1 MITIGLMSGTSMDGI
16 DGVVASWRDQG
27 AALPELRAS
36 AHRAFPTA
44 LRNELL
50 ALQRAGNDDLN
61 RSAHAANGVAAEYAE
76 LVSTLL
82 KQAGLQPAQVLA
94 AGAHGVTV
102 RHAPVA
108 SGHGQPGI
116 SIQLLNAA
124 LLAERS
130 GVSVVHDVRSRDIA
144 AGGQGAPLVP
154 AFHAQIFGEPGK
166 TQVVLNLGGIANITI
181 LHGDGRV
188 EGFDTGPGNCLLDLW
203 AQRHRGST
211 FDDSGRFAA
220 SGTPIPSLL
229 ERLLRERYFQ
239 APPPKST
246 GRDLF
251 NAVWLE
257 SHLGGSQAYEAAD
270 VQATLTALT
279 AQTVAEAIRRHAPE
293 VAGVWVCGGGAKNR
307 ALMADL
313 QSRVGLPMQPVSVR
327 GVDEQHVEALA
338 WAWFARA
345 HVLRLP
351 GNVPA
356 VTGAAGPR
364 VLGSFTPA

>member
-166 TQVVLNLGGIANITI
+166 TQVVLNLGGIANITV
-181 LHGDGRV
+181 LRRDGGV
-188 EGFDTGPGNCLLDLW
+188 VAFDTGPGNLVIDQLVEEHSGGRLRFD
-203 AQRHRGST
+203 RG
-211 FDDSGRFAA
+211 GRIAA
-220 SGTPIPSLL
+220 SGKVSKELL
-229 ERLLRERYFQ
+229 TDLMSDPYYKRKPPKTAGREEYGREFIGRCKRAGLPFADLIATVTVLTAATVALAVGQQ
-239 APPPKST
+239 AP
-246 GRDLF
+246 D
-251 NAVWLE
+251 
-257 SHLGGSQAYEAAD
+257 
-270 VQATLTALT
+270 
-279 AQTVAEAIRRHAPE
+279 AEELI
-293 VAGVWVCGGGAKNR
+293 VSGGGAHNPRIMAHLASLLAGVAISTTSDYGVDVDAKEAILF
-307 ALMADL
+307 ALMAH
-313 QSRVGLPMQPVSVR
+313 
-327 GVDEQHVEALA
+327 ET
-338 WAWFARA
+338 W
-345 HVLRLP
+345 LRRP
-351 GNVPA
+351 SNVPQA
-356 VTGAAGPR
+356 TGARRAV
-364 VLGSFTPA
+364 VLGKVSY

>member
-16 DGVVASWRDQG
+16 DGVVASWRDTG

-36 AHRAFPTA
+36 VHRAFPAA
-44 LRNELL
+44 LRAELL
-50 ALQRAGNDDLN
+50 ELQRSTPDDLA
-61 RSAHAANGVAAEYAE
+61 RAARAANGVAAEYAE
-76 LVSTLL
+76 LVHGLL
-82 KQAGLQPAQVLA
+82 ARAGLEASQVLA
-94 AGAHGVTV
+94 VGAHGVTV
-102 RHAPVA
+102 RHAPA
-108 SGHGQPGI
+108 ADEHGMPGI

-124 LLAERS
+124 LLAERT
-130 GVSVVHDVRSRDIA
+130 GISVVHDVRSRDIA

-154 AFHAQIFGEPGK
+154 AFHAQIFSEPGK
-166 TQVVLNLGGIANITI
+166 TQVVLNLGGIANLTL
-181 LHGDGRV
+181 LHADGRV

-203 AQRHRGST
+203 AQRHRGASY
-211 FDDSGRFAA
+211 DDGGRFAA

-229 ERLLRERYFQ
+229 ERLLRERYFHL
-239 APPPKST
+239 PPPKST

-257 SHLGGSQAYEAAD
+257 SHLGGSQALEAAD
-270 VQATLTALT
+270 VQATLAVLT
-279 AQTVAEAIRRHAPE
+279 AQTVADAIRRYAPE
-293 VAGVWVCGGGAKNR
+293 VAGVWVCGGGTRNR
-307 ALMADL
+307 MLMSEL
-313 QSRVGLPMQPVSVR
+313 QSRIGLPVQAVSAR

-345 HVLRLP
+345 HMLRLP